1 MVSTAIAAGDKA
13 AINYFLGQRYVD
25 AFEKLA
31 LSDQQ
36 RVLILPAELSGL
48 SALLGG
54 IGEIA
59 KSALSPNDRN
69 GAARPTTGPV
79 PPTAG
84 DSPWSR

>member
-1 MVSTAIAAGDKA
+1 
-13 AINYFLGQRYVD
+13 VD

-36 RVLILPAELSGL
+36 RTLILPAELSGL

-59 KSALSPNDRN
+59 KSALAPQS
-69 GAARPTTGPV
+69 GAGATRPMTGSV
-79 PPTAG
+79 PST
-84 DSPWSR
+84 DESPWNR